1 MMEQTLS
8 VRGAAREERRQVGPP
23 TRADKPALASRVAER
38 RDTPGDRATRSR
50 RPSGAAARLLGD
62 IGREAIVGLLRNR
75 VRAALS
81 MLGISWGIVSVVML
95 LAYGEGFNQA
105 LLRGFQGAYGD
116 GVSIMWPGQTSM
128 QAGGE
133 RAGRPVRVRFA
144 DAAVLDQLPLIKAW
158 SPEYMRDVPVAWGPK
173 LASYRARGVAPSYG
187 VMRTQPAA
195 SGRFIDAEDVR
206 LQRRVVFLGSEVAL
220 KLFGNVPPVGE
231 TVRIQGMAFE
241 VIGVQKEKV
250 QLSSYGRPDKESVFI
265 PYTTA
270 GQLWNTEYLSVLVY
284 QAMDPTLDARA
295 TAQVKEALGK
305 RLRFNP
311 ADERAVSIFGS
322 AYSQNITGDIVFGLK
337 LVLTFIG
344 VLTLA
349 IGGIGVMNI
358 MFVSV
363 TERTREIGLR
373 KAVGA
378 RRRAILLQFLL
389 EGLTTTFAGGAAG
402 VLLSYALVWMF
413 SPRPF
418 LSELLDDATR
428 SADIHLILSVEL
440 VGICSAIL
448 MFVGLV
454 SSLLPALRAARMDPI
469 EALRYE

>member
-1 MMEQTLS
+1 MDARPNLEPSAPEQ
-8 VRGAAREERRQVGPP
+8 VRVLPWDVGVGSW
-23 TRADKPALASRVAER
+23 TFLRVFGE
-38 RDTPGDRATRSR
+38 
-50 RPSGAAARLLGD
+50 
-62 IGREAIVGLLRNR
+62 IVREAMVGLVRNR
-75 VRAALS
+75 LRAGLS

-105 LLRGFQGAYGD
+105 ILRGFRGAFGD
-116 GVSIMWPGQTSM
+116 GVNVLWPGQTSM

-133 RAGRPVRVRFA
+133 RAGRPVRVRLA
-144 DAAVLDQLPLIKAW
+144 DAEVLDELPLIKAW
-158 SPEYMRDVPVAWGPK
+158 SPEYMQDVAVVWGAK
-173 LASYRARGVAPSYG
+173 LATYRARGVAPSYAA
-187 VMRTQPAA
+187 MRTQPAA

-220 KLFGNVPPVGE
+220 KLFGNAPAVGE
-231 TVRIQGMAFE
+231 TVRLKGMAFE
-241 VIGVQKEKV
+241 VIGVQREKV
-250 QLSSYGRPDKESVFI
+250 QLSNYGRPDKESVFI

-270 GQLWNTEYLSVLVY
+270 GQLWNTEYMSVLVY
-284 QAMDPTLDARA
+284 QAMDPMFDARA

-311 ADERAVSIFGS
+311 ADDRAVRVFGS
-322 AYSQNITGDIVFGLK
+322 AEQQEITSGIVLGLK
-337 LVLTFIG
+337 LVLGFIG

-349 IGGIGVMNI
+349 IGGVGVMNI

-373 KAVGA
+373 KALGA
-378 RRRAILLQFLL
+378 RRSAILSQFLL

-402 VLLSYALVWMF
+402 VLLSYVLVWMV

-418 LSELLDDATR
+418 LSELLDDASR
-428 SADIHLILSVEL
+428 SADIHLILSFEL
-440 VGICSAIL
+440 VGICTAIL
-448 MFVGLV
+448 MVVGLI
-454 SSLLPALRAARMDPI
+454 SSLLPAMRASRMDPI

>member
-1 MMEQTLS
+1 M
-8 VRGAAREERRQVGPP
+8 
-23 TRADKPALASRVAER
+23 
-38 RDTPGDRATRSR
+38 
-50 RPSGAAARLLGD
+50 PSGVLKPGSLLVSAIIRFEQAGSHLTAVE
-62 IGREAIVGLLRNR
+62 IVREAVVGLVRNR
-75 VRAALS
+75 VRAGLS
-81 MLGISWGIVSVVML
+81 MLGISWGIVSVVVL

-105 LLRGFQGAYGD
+105 IARGFKGAFGD
-116 GVSIMWPGQTSM
+116 GVSIMFPGQTSM

-133 RAGRPVRVRFA
+133 RAGRRVRFRLS
-144 DAAVLDQLPLIKAW
+144 DVEVLDGIPLVKSW
-158 SPEYMRDVPVAWGPK
+158 SPEYMQDVPVAWGAK

-187 VMRTQPAA
+187 TMRSQPAA

-206 LQRRVVFLGSEVAL
+206 LQRRVVFLGSTVAL
-220 KLFGNVPPVGE
+220 KLFGNIPPVGE
-231 TVRIQGMAFE
+231 TVRIKGMAFE

-250 QLSSYGRPDKESVFI
+250 QLSNYGRPDKESVFI

-270 GQLWNTEYLSVLVY
+270 GQLWNTEFVNVLVY
-284 QAMDPTLDARA
+284 QAVDPTLDAKA
-295 TAQVKEALGK
+295 TKQVKDALGK

-311 ADERAVSIFGS
+311 NDERALNVFGS
-322 AYSQNITGDIVFGLK
+322 AESQQIVGGIVLGLK

-373 KAVGA
+373 KALGA
-378 RRRAILLQFLL
+378 RKSSILLQFML
-389 EGLTTTFAGGAAG
+389 EGLATTFAGGAAG
-402 VLLSYALVWMF
+402 VAISYALVWAI

-418 LSELLDDATR
+418 LSELLDDASR
-428 SADIHLILSVEL
+428 SADIYLLLTVEL
-440 VGICSAIL
+440 VAICTGILIV
-448 MFVGLV
+448 VGMV
-454 SSLLPALRAARMDPI
+454 SSFLPALRAARLDPI